1 MAKYLLTRK
10 AVNDLSDI
18 WNYTVHKWSE
28 KQADQ
33 YYQALITGFEE
44 LCKNPKL
51 GKPYPEVHPD
61 LFGASINRHI
71 VFYRIVSNTEIE
83 ITRVLHQRMDLKKRM
98 EE

>member
-1 MAKYLLTRK
+1 MAKYHLTRK
-10 AVNDLSDI
+10 AVNDLTEV

-33 YYQALITGFEE
+33 YYQALITCFEDVA
-44 LCKNPKL
+44 KNPKV
-51 GKPYPEVHPD
+51 GKPYTEVHPD
-61 LFGASINRHI
+61 LLGANINRHI
-71 VFYRIVSNTEIE
+71 VFYRVLSNTEIE